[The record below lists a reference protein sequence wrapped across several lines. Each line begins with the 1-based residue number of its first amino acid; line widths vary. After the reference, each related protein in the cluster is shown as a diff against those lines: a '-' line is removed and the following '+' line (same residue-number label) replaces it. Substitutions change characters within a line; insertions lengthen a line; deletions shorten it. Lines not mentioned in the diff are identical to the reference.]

1 MVTPRRIIDITNEVF
16 GVHAGTRAL
25 HAKGTLVRGTFTAS
39 PEAASLS
46 RATVMQGEPVDVTV
60 RFSNGGGD
68 PDEPDYAQDVRGM
81 AVKIYSPDGAKLDIV
96 AQTAPRFPVRSPD
109 GFAQLLK
116 AGQRSLAQP
125 VRLPL
130 FLARNPTA
138 LGGLPANFAALKAP
152 ASFATRKYYAIH
164 AYRWVDADGGEHY
177 VRYTLQPEGD
187 EQNISGK
194 EAKERGRNY
203 LFDDLEQ
210 RLADGPVRFTLELQ
224 VAADGDKVDDPTS
237 TWPDDRRRVNAG
249 TFELTGPDTTRETGD
264 DVLVFDPTHVVDG
277 IELSDDPIL
286 HYRRVAYAESIE
298 RRSGKKLGD

>member
-1 MVTPRRIIDITNEVF
+1 VVTPRRIIDITNEVF

>member
-1 MVTPRRIIDITNEVF
+1 VVTPRRVIDICNEVF
-16 GVHAGTRAL
+16 GVHAGRRAL

-39 PEAASLS
+39 PEAAELTT
-46 RATVMQGEPVDVTV
+46 ATVMQGDPVDVTV

-81 AVKIYSPDGAKLDIV
+81 AVKIYDPGGAKLDIV

-116 AGQRSLAQP
+116 AQQRSLTQP

-177 VRYTLQPEGD
+177 VRYTLQPDGD

-194 EAKERGRNY
+194 EAKERGANY

-224 VAADGDKVDDPTS
+224 IAEDGDKVDDPTS
-237 TWPDDRRRVNAG
+237 TWPDDRRRVSAG

-298 RRSGKKLGD
+298 RRSGKKLGE